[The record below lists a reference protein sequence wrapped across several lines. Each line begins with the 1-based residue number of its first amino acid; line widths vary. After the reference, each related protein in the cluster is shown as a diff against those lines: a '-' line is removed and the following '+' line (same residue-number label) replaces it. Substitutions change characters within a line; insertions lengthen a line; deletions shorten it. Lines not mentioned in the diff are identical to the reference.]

1 MLEIV
6 PRHSDQREL
15 VSPIFDDRRREGE
28 STAKACRP
36 VAVHL
41 AEHLEPEAFLVGE
54 LWGLVEFL
62 DRRAF
67 ALALQQELD
76 VTRLEL
82 APPLEARSQFFAAAS
97 CASLRKFAWRAASS
111 SMRS

>member
-15 VSPIFDDRRREGE
+15 VSPIFDDRRRESE
-28 STAKACRP
+28 SAAKACRP

-54 LWGLVEFL
+54 LWSLVEFL

-67 ALALQQELD
+67 TLTFQQELD

-82 APPLEARSQFFAAAS
+82 APPLEARGQFFAAAS
-97 CASLRKFAWRAASS
+97 CASLRKFA
-111 SMRS
+111 